1 MTGLL
6 IADTVAWGDTGSA
19 PMLLLQALTAYRQ
32 QVLQRSLQTLYLPTD
47 LTQVNWGSTW
57 QEYVQLLEGKRIPS
71 DRSKGDGDSQDGRQ
85 RSSGAIAIAYP
96 GSFGDAIDA
105 HSTLAS
111 LCQDWR
117 LSALLTLPPH
127 PQALSIAIAF
137 TALAH
142 YHKTPLLGY
151 VFVGKGNADVAQLTD
166 SIEKITRVPLIG
178 HIPLS
183 LEKGSAAGLDRS
195 QELQQTASHLNWELL
210 PW

>member
-6 IADTVAWGDTGSA
+6 IADTVAWGDTGSG

-47 LTQVNWGSTW
+47 LTQVNWGATW
-57 QEYVQLLEGKRIPS
+57 QEYVQLLEGKRIPI
-71 DRSKGDGDSQDGRQ
+71 DQSKGDGDSQDGRQ

-117 LSALLTLPPH
+117 LSVLLTLPPH
-127 PQALSIAIAF
+127 PQALSIAVAF
-137 TALAH
+137 TALAQH
-142 YHKTPLLGY
+142 HKTPLLGY